1 MNLAFFIILVLSILT
16 IIAASVYIINRKSP
30 PPQPC
35 SNQIGFTQIY
45 TPKPGGMMFTAMQI
59 SGENCAL
66 DGIRFNLANKHTLV
80 DRE

>member
-1 MNLAFFIILVLSILT
+1 MNLAFFIILVLSILA
-16 IIAASVYIINRKSP
+16 IIAASVYLINRKSP
-30 PPQPC
+30 PQPF
-35 SNQIGFTQIY
+35 SNQLGLTQIY

-66 DGIRFNLANKHTLV
+66 DGIRFNLATKHTLV

>member
-1 MNLAFFIILVLSILT
+1 MNRAYYVILVLSILT
-16 IIAASVYIINRKSP
+16 IIAASVYIISRKSP
-30 PPQPC
+30 PQPF
-35 SNQIGFTQIY
+35 SNQIGSTQIY